1 MRHSR
6 PVLALV
12 LLISAWSIHSAASQ
26 QAAAPAPLT
35 LTDEQME
42 GFLLNARIVERR
54 GTGRGINNTQRVTL
68 TDGRITHDA
77 QLQIVDVSLSVF
89 KPPTGPP
96 EMNFRDSYRYN
107 IAAYRV
113 ARLLDLDNVP
123 MSVERNIDGKRGSMT
138 WWVDDVA
145 MVEGERLKKQVSD
158 PDRERT
164 AMQLHVMRVFD
175 ELIANRDRNIG
186 NMLWTS
192 TWKMWM
198 IDHTRAFRLSMEPL
212 KPELLER
219 VERSL
224 YQNLQ
229 ALTAASITKATGT
242 TLTTFEVRAM
252 ISRRDAIVRHFESRI
267 KQRGEGSVLYVARP

>member
-1 MRHSR
+1 
-6 PVLALV
+6 V
-12 LLISAWSIHSAASQ
+12 LLTTVWSVRPAASQ
-26 QAAAPAPLT
+26 QAATPAPLT

-42 GFLLNARIVERR
+42 AFLLNARIIETR
-54 GTGRGINNTQRVTL
+54 GAGRGINNTQRVTL
-68 TDGRITHDA
+68 TDGRFTHDA
-77 QLQIVDVSLSVF
+77 QVQAVDVSLSVF

-113 ARLLDLDNVP
+113 ARLLELDNVP
-123 MSVERNIDGKRGSMT
+123 MSVERVVSGKRAAVT

-145 MVEGERLKKQVSD
+145 MVEGERLKKQID
-158 PDRERT
+158 APDRERT
-164 AMQLHVMRVFD
+164 AMQIHVMRVFD

-198 IDHTRAFRLSMEPL
+198 IDHTRSFRLGNELL
-212 KPELLER
+212 KPALLER

-224 YQNLQ
+224 YRNMR
-229 ALTAASITKATGT
+229 ALTGDSIAKAAGNS
-242 TLTTFEVRAM
+242 LTTFEVRAVM
-252 ISRRDAIVRHFESRI
+252 SRRDAIVRHFEARI
-267 KQRGEGSVLYVARP
+267 KQRGEASVLYTARP